1 MKSFNKLREACWK
14 GYKSVGNKKKGDR
27 LVPNCVPEE
36 VEVNEITQKLAG
48 NYLSTVTKQ
57 QLSKHGMQPDMYGK
71 LSKNRQQGVSNAFKR
86 LQVDKEGKPVHHL
99 VTKEEHID
107 DHFVTKKQHIG
118 DHLVDE
124 AVDKK
129 DTVTVDIPLLIRLL
143 EHAREDIKSDAD
155 LHRVV
160 EKLISIRNNGVL
172 TMADYDTVVSIKE
185 EVEQIQ
191 EIGDTEKGRETL
203 KDYRQKANLQKT
215 YTMMR
220 PSAPDALKDRQWKN
234 RNVGTSQATKR
245 LGEDG
250 IVVPGPTN
258 TTGSGAVAGMGQP
271 PGSKSGEPGVHPM
284 RKKKVVLLPMGRRTP
299 PKM

>member
-1 MKSFNKLREACWK
+1 MKSFSKLRKEACWT
-14 GYKSVGNKKKGDR
+14 GYKAVGTKKKGDKV
-27 LVPNCVPEE
+27 VPNCVPEE

-48 NYLSTVTKQ
+48 NYLTKVTKQ

-86 LQVDKEGKPVHHL
+86 LEIDKEGKPAHHL
-99 VTKEEHID
+99 VTKEEISQKEVDNFH
-107 DHFVTKKQHIG
+107 KKL
-118 DHLVDE
+118 DKLVHHTFGKSSKE
-124 AVDKK
+124 KK
-129 DTVTVDIPLLIRLL
+129 
-143 EHAREDIKSDAD
+143 
-155 LHRVV
+155 
-160 EKLISIRNNGVL
+160 
-172 TMADYDTVVSIKE
+172 MKE

-215 YTMMR
+215 YTMMK

-234 RNVGTSQATKR
+234 RNIGTSQATKR

-250 IVVPGPTN
+250 IAVPGPTN
-258 TTGSGAVAGMGQP
+258 TTGSGQVAGMGQP

-284 RKKKVVLLPMGRRTP
+284 RKKKVVLLPMGRRRP
-299 PKM
+299 PKI